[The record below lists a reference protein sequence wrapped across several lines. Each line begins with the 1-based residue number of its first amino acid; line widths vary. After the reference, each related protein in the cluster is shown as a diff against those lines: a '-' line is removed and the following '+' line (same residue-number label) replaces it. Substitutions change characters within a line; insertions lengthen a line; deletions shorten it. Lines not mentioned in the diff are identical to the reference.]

1 MLIVKQIQPIHFS
14 WGVSIWK
21 ALGEISSIFGSH
33 LTYVNIFSWV
43 VSIQKALGEIS
54 SVFGG
59 HLTYL
64 NLSPRKEKGSHTN
77 SLSEV

>member
-1 MLIVKQIQPIHFS
+1 MLIVTQIQPIHFS

-21 ALGEISSIFGSH
+21 ALGEISSIFGGH

-43 VSIQKALGEIS
+43 VPIQKALGEIS
-54 SVFGG
+54 SSFGG

-64 NLSPRKEKGSHTN
+64 NLSLRKEKGSDIY
-77 SLSEV
+77 SLSVV